1 MRRHRHSLERARG
14 AVVVVSE
21 SSLDQPTFRLG
32 SLLRL
37 LSEAGVDFVIVGGV
51 AVVLQASPRFT
62 RDLDICYATEPDNLL
77 RLGEVLLAIGAT
89 LRGVEEEVPFVPD
102 ARRLRRAQMLTLSTR
117 EGDLDLLVDPLG
129 SPDYAALRMR
139 ADRMDL
145 DGITVAVASVEDL
158 IAMKRAAGR
167 PQDLVDLESLEVAR
181 RRRG

>member
-1 MRRHRHSLERARG
+1 M
-14 AVVVVSE
+14 SE
-21 SSLDQPTFRLG
+21 SPLDQPTFRLG

-37 LSEAGVDFVIVGGV
+37 LTEAGVDFVIVGGV

-62 RDLDICYATEPDNLL
+62 RDLDICYATTPDNLE
-77 RLGEVLLAIGAT
+77 RLGEVLLAIGAM
-89 LRGVEEEVPFVPD
+89 LRGVEEDVPFMPH
-102 ARRLRRAQMLTLSTR
+102 ARTLRRAQMLNLTTR

-139 ADRMDL
+139 ADSMDL

-167 PQDLVDLESLEVAR
+167 PQDLVDLESLDVAR